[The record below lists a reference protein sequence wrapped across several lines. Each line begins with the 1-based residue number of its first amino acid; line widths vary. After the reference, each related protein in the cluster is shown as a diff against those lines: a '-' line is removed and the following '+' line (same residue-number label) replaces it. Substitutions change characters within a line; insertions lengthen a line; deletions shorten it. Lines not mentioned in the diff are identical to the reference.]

1 MSKTITHLLTQD
13 IVIRRYKTVSGNRK
27 AFSSTAT
34 IDGMVQ
40 NVVQNKTTLQGIIT
54 ERKWVAYFD
63 LDENVLVGDQVI
75 DDDNKKFLVKEVTR
89 KDYGINTH
97 LEVLLIESNE

>member
-1 MSKTITHLLTQD
+1 MAKSITHLLTQD
-13 IVIRRYKTVSGNRK
+13 IIIRRYKTISGDKK

-34 IDGMVQ
+34 VDGLVQ
-40 NVVQNKTTLQGIIT
+40 NQVQNKSTLQGIIT

-63 LDENVLVGDQVI
+63 VDENVLVGDQII
-75 DDDNKKFLVKEVTR
+75 DEQNNKFVVKEVTK

-97 LEVLLIESNE
+97 LECVLEEVNA